1 MTEKQTND
9 IDKLNRQIRNKYIKN
24 IEIWKSLDDNTLYD
38 KYIEYPSV
46 KKKITNLK
54 KYLKETNI
62 TEEQITNII
71 NNKDFC
77 LEFLI
82 PPGTKSAVRGNEF
95 NNIIK
100 NKILSITFLT
110 EDYDIQ
116 FEKKCSNLETDEIPD
131 FYILNT
137 KLNKAII
144 GMNQISLIGGGH
156 QTNRASKY
164 IFNNKSND
172 DNKTICLIAEY
183 PELIKSK
190 NKTYKIFSK
199 GFENNILLYL
209 SDLESII
216 KEYFKIE

>member
-1 MTEKQTND
+1 MTEEQTND
-9 IDKLNRQIRNKYIKN
+9 IDELNRQIRNKYINN
-24 IEIWKSLDDNTLYD
+24 IEIWKSLDDKILYD

-46 KKKITNLK
+46 KNKITNLK

-62 TEEQITNII
+62 TEQQITNII

-82 PPGTKSAVRGNEF
+82 PPGTKGAVRGNEF

-100 NKILSITFLT
+100 NKILSFTFLD

-116 FEKKCSNLETDEIPD
+116 FEKKCSNLATDEIPD

-137 KLNKAII
+137 KLKKAII

-164 IFNNKSND
+164 ILHNKSDN

-183 PELIKSK
+183 PKLIKSK
-190 NKTYKIFSK
+190 NKTYKIFST

>member
-1 MTEKQTND
+1 MTEQQNN
-9 IDKLNRQIRNKYIKN
+9 IDELNLQIRNKYNKN
-24 IEIWKSLDDNTLYD
+24 IEIWKSLDDKTLYD
-38 KYIEYPSV
+38 KYMECQSV
-46 KKKITNLK
+46 KNKINNLK

-71 NNKDFC
+71 SNKDFC

-82 PPGTKSAVRGNEF
+82 PPGTKGAVRGNEL

-100 NKILSITFLT
+100 NKILSFTFLT

-144 GMNQISLIGGGH
+144 GGGH

-164 IFNNKSND
+164 ILNNKSKD
-172 DNKTICLIAEY
+172 DNKFICLIAEY
-183 PELIKSK
+183 PKLLKSK

-199 GFENNILLYL
+199 GFENNTLLYV

-216 KEYFKIE
+216 KDHFKIE

>member
-1 MTEKQTND
+1 MTEQQNN
-9 IDKLNRQIRNKYIKN
+9 IDELNLQIRNKYNKN
-24 IEIWKSLDDNTLYD
+24 IEIWKSLDDKTLYD
-38 KYIEYPSV
+38 KYMECQSV
-46 KKKITNLK
+46 KNKINNLK

-71 NNKDFC
+71 SNKDFC

-82 PPGTKSAVRGNEF
+82 PPGTKGAVRGNEL

-100 NKILSITFLT
+100 NKILSFTFLT

-137 KLNKAII
+137 KLNKVI
-144 GMNQISLIGGGH
+144 IGGGH

-164 IFNNKSND
+164 ILNNKSKD
-172 DNKTICLIAEY
+172 DNKFICLIAEY
-183 PELIKSK
+183 PKLLKSK

-199 GFENNILLYL
+199 GFENNTLLYV

-216 KEYFKIE
+216 KDHFKIE

>member
-1 MTEKQTND
+1 MTEQQNN
-9 IDKLNRQIRNKYIKN
+9 IDELNLQIRNKYNKN

-46 KKKITNLK
+46 KKKINNLK

-62 TEEQITNII
+62 TEQQIANII

-82 PPGTKSAVRGNEF
+82 PPGTKGAVRGNEF

-100 NKILSITFLT
+100 NKILSFTFLDA
-110 EDYDIQ
+110 DYDIQ
-116 FEKKCSNLETDEIPD
+116 FEKKCSNLTTDEIPD

-164 IFNNKSND
+164 IFNNKSDN
-172 DNKTICLIAEY
+172 DNKIICLIAEY

-216 KEYFKIE
+216 KDHFKIE